1 MVKIGL
7 KSSGFLDSD
16 DEENFLDNMEE
27 YVLYS
32 QIKEIDENDKCTT

>member
-1 MVKIGL
+1 MVKTGP

-32 QIKEIDENDKCTT
+32 QIEGIDDKDNYTT